1 MADDRRG
8 YGGGAADYSQGYGRR
23 EDREH
28 NARRRYDDRD
38 RDHDDHGHRSRTPPG
53 QYADPHRSAP
63 PRADRA
69 RDGDSDERRGRGQR
83 DHRDRERVAYDDYSE
98 DGPRRDRG
106 GRDDG
111 PRRERERER
120 ERVPYAPTATV
131 IVKGVPPYADRAMVW
146 ESFSRL
152 GALLRDVRMAMD
164 KYSDQSRDFAFVE
177 FQSRDEAMEWV
188 EGRRGEVTIDGR
200 STKLDYSRR
209 EAGGFRPKPTDW
221 ICGQCGE
228 VNWARR
234 DACYR
239 CNAPWTADCRP
250 APDAPASGPPLT
262 SGTDKAHHRTWLQLQ
277 RSFVILIPRLR
288 PRLYTPH
295 PDLR

>member
-221 ICGQCGE
+221 ICGQ
-228 VNWARR
+228 VWAYRARR
-234 DACYR
+234 ALGCPYR
-239 CNAPWTADCRP
+239 M
-250 APDAPASGPPLT
+250 
-262 SGTDKAHHRTWLQLQ
+262 
-277 RSFVILIPRLR
+277 PRA
-288 PRLYTPH
+288 TH
-295 PDLR
+295 